1 MPSSS
6 PLTMPVPLR
15 SRWRSREGGRVA
27 WGGIF
32 SLLPSAAV
40 DVAVDDVCRA
50 NEKSR
55 GRERLPISVAVDN
68 THRQVTRTP
77 SD

>member
-1 MPSSS
+1 
-6 PLTMPVPLR
+6 MPVEPR
-15 SRWRSREGGRVA
+15 GREHPVVVVVAVGPEGRVA

-40 DVAVDDVCRA
+40 VVAVDDVCRA

-68 THRQVTRTP
+68 AHRQVTRTP